1 MRKLLLLSWG
11 ALLCFSLRSVG
22 QVGEKVGM
30 VKLLNMEKD
39 TVDLPFLGEK
49 NLLIFYADPDKP
61 KQNKSFRNYFRK
73 HPVNGKAIASYGII
87 NMAAAPMIP
96 DGLILQK
103 ARKET
108 EGTKAE
114 LYIDPDKVLSTAWRL
129 PGADRNFTVIFVN
142 RNRVIEFYKAGQLSG
157 AEQKQVMALLQ
168 KYGNR

>member
-1 MRKLLLLSWG
+1 MFLLSLV
-11 ALLCFSLRSVG
+11 ALLCFSLRSAG
-22 QVGEKVGM
+22 QVGEQVGD
-30 VKLLNMEKD
+30 VKLLNINKE

-73 HPVNGKAIASYGII
+73 HPVNSREIAAYGII

-103 ARKET
+103 ARKEA

-114 LYIDPDKVLSTAWRL
+114 LYIDPDHVLSTAWRL

-142 RNRVIEFYKAGQLSG
+142 KDRVIEFYKAGQLSS